1 MKLKA
6 FLLFLFFF
14 VIACIS
20 DEESKRQVNS
30 AYQGEWVGS
39 FDGDNAGSIGFTV
52 SKDGT
57 IDGVLYLSPSGAS
70 ENFKGYVAFDGKF
83 DINSPNKYYFSGI
96 LNTSAPVK
104 GKWKKLE
111 SSNSYISG
119 NFTINKK

>member
-1 MKLKA
+1 MMIKSA
-6 FLLFLFFF
+6 LLFFLFF
-14 VIACIS
+14 VACIS

-30 AYQGEWVGS
+30 AYQGEWIGN
-39 FDGDNAGSIGFTV
+39 FDGENTGSIGFTV

-57 IDGVLYLSPSGAS
+57 IDGILNLFPSGTS
-70 ENFKGYVAFDGKF
+70 ENFKGYVAYDGKF
-83 DINSPNKYYFSGI
+83 DINTPGKYYFSGI

-119 NFTINKK
+119 DFTIIKK

>member
-1 MKLKA
+1 MMIKKA
-6 FLLFLFFF
+6 LLFLLFF
-14 VIACIS
+14 VACTS

-30 AYQGEWVGS
+30 AYQGEWGGN
-39 FDGDNAGSIGFTV
+39 FDGDNTGSIGFTV

-57 IDGVLYLSPSGAS
+57 IDGVLHFSPSGAS
-70 ENFKGYVAFDGKF
+70 ENFKGYVAFDRKF

-111 SSNSYISG
+111 FSNSYISG

>member
-1 MKLKA
+1 MMIKKA
-6 FLLFLFFF
+6 LLFLLFF
-14 VIACIS
+14 VACTS
-20 DEESKRQVNS
+20 DEESKRQLNS
-30 AYQGEWVGS
+30 PYQGEWGGN
-39 FDGDNAGSIGFTV
+39 FDGDNTGSIGFTV

-57 IDGVLYLSPSGAS
+57 IDGVLHFSPSGAS

-119 NFTINKK
+119 NFIINKK

>member
-1 MKLKA
+1 MIKNTL
-6 FLLFLFFF
+6 FLLLFF
-14 VIACIS
+14 VACTS

-30 AYQGEWVGS
+30 AYQGEWVGN
-39 FDGDNAGSIGFTV
+39 FDGDNTGSIGFMV

-57 IDGVLYLSPSGAS
+57 IDGVLHLSPSGAS

-96 LNTSAPVK
+96 LNTSAPAK

>member
-1 MKLKA
+1 MIKSTLLL
-6 FLLFLFFF
+6 LLFF
-14 VIACIS
+14 VACIS

-30 AYQGEWVGS
+30 SYQGEWVGN
-39 FDGDNAGSIGFTV
+39 FDGDNKGSIGFTV
-52 SKDGT
+52 SKAGT
-57 IDGVLYLSPSGAS
+57 VDGVLHLSPSGAS

-111 SSNSYISG
+111 SSSSYISG

>member
-1 MKLKA
+1 MT
-6 FLLFLFFF
+6 
-14 VIACIS
+14 ACTS

-30 AYQGEWVGS
+30 AYQGEWGGN
-39 FDGDNAGSIGFTV
+39 FDGGNT
-52 SKDGT
+52 GT
-57 IDGVLYLSPSGAS
+57 IDFIVDKEGTINGILVFSSNNLS
-70 ENFKGYVAFDGKF
+70 EEFLGYVAYDGKF
-83 DINSPNKYYFSGI
+83 DINTSDKYYFSGI

>member
-1 MKLKA
+1 M
-6 FLLFLFFF
+6 
-14 VIACIS
+14 VACIS
-20 DEESKRQVNS
+20 DEESQRQVNS

-39 FDGDNAGSIGFTV
+39 FDGENTGFIGFTV

-57 IDGVLYLSPSGAS
+57 INGVLTPSPNGAS

-83 DINSPNKYYFSGI
+83 DINTPNKYYFSGI
-96 LNTSAPVK
+96 LNTSSPVK
-104 GKWKKLE
+104 GKWEKLI

>member
-1 MKLKA
+1 MIKNTL
-6 FLLFLFFF
+6 FLLLFF
-14 VIACIS
+14 VACTS

-30 AYQGEWVGS
+30 AYQGEWGGN
-39 FDGDNAGSIGFTV
+39 FDGGNT
-52 SKDGT
+52 GT
-57 IDGVLYLSPSGAS
+57 IDFIVDKEGTINGILVFSSNNLS
-70 ENFKGYVAFDGKF
+70 EEFQGYVAYDGKF
-83 DINSPNKYYFSGI
+83 DINTPYKYYFSGI